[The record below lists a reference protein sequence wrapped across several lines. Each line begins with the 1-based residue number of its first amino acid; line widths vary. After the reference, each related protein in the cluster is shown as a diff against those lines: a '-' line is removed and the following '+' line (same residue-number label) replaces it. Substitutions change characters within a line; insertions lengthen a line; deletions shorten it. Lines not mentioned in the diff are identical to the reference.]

1 MNLKFDLPFTQF
13 LPETIPYVFHIEGD
27 KLDLSLF
34 VPEVYTSHDI
44 LKSLDVNAKIVN
56 KDGSVQFK
64 REGTESKWRSTC
76 LYEEGW
82 FDCWTAPK
90 VNLDITFLYHPVPL
104 PGPPPQ
110 AEISTPEKESK
121 LLSPLRVPLQHSTFT
136 RSATRQSLKNLIDI
150 FIKEL

>member
-13 LPETIPYVFHIEGD
+13 LPEAIPYVFHIEGD

-64 REGTESKWRSTC
+64 RDGTESKWRSTC

-104 PGPPPQ
+104 PGPAPQ

-121 LLSPLRVPLQHSTFT
+121 LVR
-136 RSATRQSLKNLIDI
+136 I
-150 FIKEL
+150 FDHQLVIFSFYCGLYGILYFVLEFGY